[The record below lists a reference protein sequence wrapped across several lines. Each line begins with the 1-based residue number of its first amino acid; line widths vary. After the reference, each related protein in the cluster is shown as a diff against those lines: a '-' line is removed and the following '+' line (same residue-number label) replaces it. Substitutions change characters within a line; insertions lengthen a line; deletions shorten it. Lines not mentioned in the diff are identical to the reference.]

1 MDLNEDIFTFGDS
14 EAASGP
20 KRIVVLETNYRRVV
34 GHERWTSGN
43 SGENLK
49 YHPKIT
55 GLLQSKGYSSS
66 RFEDP

>member
-1 MDLNEDIFTFGDS
+1 MDLNGDIFTFGEWKLDS

-20 KRIVVLETNYRRVV
+20 LRPVVLETNYRRVV

-49 YHPKIT
+49 YP
-55 GLLQSKGYSSS
+55 LVN
-66 RFEDP
+66 